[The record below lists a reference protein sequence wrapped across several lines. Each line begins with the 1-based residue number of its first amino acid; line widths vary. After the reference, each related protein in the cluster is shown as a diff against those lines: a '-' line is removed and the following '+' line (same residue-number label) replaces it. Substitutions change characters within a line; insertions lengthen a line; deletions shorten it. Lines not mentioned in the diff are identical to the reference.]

1 MTSLDILGLFAAALT
16 SLSFIPQAL
25 KALRT
30 RDTAGI
36 SLWMYGLFVIGV
48 GCWLVWGVLQRQMPV
63 VVANGLTFVFA
74 ALILG
79 LKLGAVLTGRERP

>member
-1 MTSLDILGLFAAALT
+1 MTSLDFLGLFAAALT
-16 SLSFIPQAL
+16 SLSFIPQAV

-36 SLWMYGLFVIGV
+36 SLWMYGIFVFGIA
-48 GCWLVWGVLQRQMPV
+48 CWLLWGMLAGQMPV
-63 VVANGLTFVFA
+63 VVANAVTFVLS

-79 LKLGAVLTGRERP
+79 LKLGAVVSGRERP